1 MTNGDYIRSMM
12 TDRMISEM
20 YFGKNAEYFLD
31 SALPFLQQIDEVFN
45 YWSSFDGKD
54 TGNVIMYDSIPSIW
68 QWKVTYNSNTQKW
81 THTGRTDRLSFQQWL
96 FMQYDKNYW
105 NKAINEFD
113 KKNK

>member
-20 YFGKNAEYFLD
+20 YFSRDIQHLSNPHY
-31 SALPFLQQIDEVFN
+31 FLQQIGKVFN
-45 YWSSFDGKD
+45 YWCSFDGKD
-54 TGNVIMYDSIPSIW
+54 TGNVIMSDCIPSIW
-68 QWKVTYNSNTQKW
+68 QWEVTYNSNTQKW

>member
-20 YFGKNAEYFLD
+20 YFGKNDFLD

-54 TGNVIMYDSIPSIW
+54 TGNVIMYDSIPSTW

-81 THTGRTDRLSFQQWL
+81 THTGRTDRLSFQQWSYYISSMKFTECTGIKVQL
-96 FMQYDKNYW
+96 EMGV
-105 NKAINEFD
+105 
-113 KKNK
+113 